1 MQKEENK
8 GLKDIKSSLRGAK
21 LPNGQPML
29 LDEEQNSLA
38 LLIEQARHELN
49 CGDAKKAETY
59 MNQADSIND
68 QEPLVKIVRGV
79 CKVRLSRAL
88 EALEDVD
95 PVLAENPKHP
105 LALHVKADALYHLG
119 NFEHALVFYQRGY
132 RNSTQNP
139 EIFRL
144 GIKRA
149 TKAIK
154 NAIGAQ
160 VQDYFNTM
168 SDIVSIIPQSV
179 LAQPPH
185 QISKFTKTEKKTM
198 PKEASSSRPFLGPL
212 NNEVEYLKHL
222 QKSAKGLGLNKVA
235 KEARKGIVFF
245 DGREEFWRQ
254 HTPLYVQKFEKMN

>member
-1 MQKEENK
+1 MPKEEEKK
-8 GLKDIKSSLRGAK
+8 GAQDIKSSLRGAK

-49 CGDAKKAETY
+49 SGDPKKAEFY

-68 QEPLVKIVRGV
+68 QEPLVKIVRGI

-95 PVLAENPKHP
+95 PVLNDNAKHP

-119 NFEHALVFYQRGY
+119 NFEHALVFYQRGL

-154 NAIGAQ
+154 NAIGPK
-160 VQDYFNTM
+160 VLDYFNTM
-168 SDIVSIIPQSV
+168 SEVVSIIPQEV
-179 LAQPPH
+179 LALPPH
-185 QISKFTKTEKKTM
+185 MIR
-198 PKEASSSRPFLGPL
+198 KEH
-212 NNEVEYLKHL
+212 KMHL
-222 QKSAKGLGLNKVA
+222 
-235 KEARKGIVFF
+235 F
-245 DGREEFWRQ
+245 
-254 HTPLYVQKFEKMN
+254 